1 MSMENIRMVRI
12 GDRVV
17 NLTQITFAEYSPAY
31 TPAPIEP
38 ADSMKPNHRPI
49 TYTRPEPKPSS
60 LIVHFVGG
68 ETHQFQGELADELN
82 GQFDL
87 LI

>member
-1 MSMENIRMVRI
+1 MSMENIRMVRV

-17 NLTQITFAEYSPAY
+17 NITQITFAEYSPAY

-38 ADSMKPNHRPI
+38 AEGTKPNHRPI
-49 TYTRPEPKPSS
+49 TYARAEPKPSS

-68 ETHQFQGELADELN
+68 ETYQFHGGLADELN
-82 GQFDL
+82 GHFDL
-87 LI
+87 LV